1 MLAYLHD
8 DGGVS
13 PQERKQ
19 TAVIRWSRSSFSSH
33 PVCFVST
40 DKSGWLAETPA
51 IKRQRR
57 LRRRSNACRLAHVH
71 VHVHTLTLARAR
83 ARLNASAGM
92 KDFNSG
98 RSLECKTR
106 LKKRSVLISEME
118 RSPVHFSNRRG
129 GGCRCP
135 SLMCKVNIPTS
146 LPPLSSLI
154 INTSIPW
161 DFKKKK
167 REKKNHRVFFIIFFW
182 TPSHFSWQL
191 DRTEKKKNERIVILN
206 EKKLIKGAAADEI
219 RGGFYVDQLVIPE
232 SQLLSS
238 VTVNALWIGVFN
250 HRCWIRDIGFERRHY
265 QRHDISSAWVPGLD
279 DLKMRFC
286 LLLGF
291 YLGRILAARLMNWS
305 QIWSMRFLL
314 MSVISMFSFS
324 FGKSLKLFPELR
336 SARSMRPSRST
347 TMTERQSYSALH
359 KINELVSLHMPVTKL
374 NQLYFS
380 KVFSVLLSRF
390 EKLSATA
397 VATGKG
403 PN

>member
-57 LRRRSNACRLAHVH
+57 LQRRSNAQAC
-71 VHVHTLTLARAR
+71 ARARTRTHTR

-118 RSPVHFSNRRG
+118 RSPVHFRNRRG

-161 DFKKKK
+161 DFKKK
-167 REKKNHRVFFIIFFW
+167 RGKKITGFFFFFFEHLLISPGSSTERKNKW
-182 TPSHFSWQL
+182 TNCYLKWEEIDQGSSSWW
-191 DRTEKKKNERIVILN
+191 DS
-206 EKKLIKGAAADEI
+206 G
-219 RGGFYVDQLVIPE
+219 
-232 SQLLSS
+232 
-238 VTVNALWIGVFN
+238 
-250 HRCWIRDIGFERRHY
+250 
-265 QRHDISSAWVPGLD
+265 
-279 DLKMRFC
+279 
-286 LLLGF
+286 
-291 YLGRILAARLMNWS
+291 
-305 QIWSMRFLL
+305 RFLHW
-314 MSVISMFSFS
+314 
-324 FGKSLKLFPELR
+324 
-336 SARSMRPSRST
+336 SARYSRISVAVICHFQ
-347 TMTERQSYSALH
+347 RAL
-359 KINELVSLHMPVTKL
+359 NRCL
-374 NQLYFS
+374 
-380 KVFSVLLSRF
+380 
-390 EKLSATA
+390 
-397 VATGKG
+397 
-403 PN
+403 